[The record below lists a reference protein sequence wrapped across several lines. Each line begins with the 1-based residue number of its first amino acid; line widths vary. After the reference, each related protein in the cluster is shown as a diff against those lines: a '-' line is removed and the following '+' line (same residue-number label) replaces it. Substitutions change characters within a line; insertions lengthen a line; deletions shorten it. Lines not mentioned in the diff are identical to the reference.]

1 MTAPAVEAAALL
13 SLAGMH
19 SLMTDAQRAGQA
31 CPWCNETTGESGID
45 LGERHLPDM
54 GTIHPVACRSCVAS
68 RAREDYAA
76 HCRTCVR
83 CHYREE
89 CTPRLLLRRLAL
101 ETRL

>member
-1 MTAPAVEAAALL
+1 MTAPAAEATALL

-19 SLMTDAQRAGQA
+19 SLMTDAQRAGRA
-31 CPWCNETTGESGID
+31 CPWCNETVTESGID
-45 LGERHLPDM
+45 LGERHLPHV
-54 GTIHPVACRSCVAS
+54 GTIHPVACRSCVAR

-89 CTPRLLLRRLAL
+89 CEPRLLLRRLAL
-101 ETRL
+101 ETRR